1 MFSYAKHLSVFQRVI
16 YLLLY
21 YMKKTLLLCYIA
33 ILYVFSGCSPKQPE
47 KDYTWLKQGIETAAL
62 QLKFTVAEIG
72 DSIRLPRSI
81 WTGYDTDFL
90 CRQLDKKQLTG
101 KDSARLKPI
110 HDNLGSRRYCF
121 SIYDWTSGFFPGELW
136 YMYEYTKDDF
146 WKEKARKQTE
156 LLEQEKWNGS
166 THDMGFKMYCSYGN
180 GYRLTQDSGYKDI
193 LLQSAYTLIRRYN
206 PKVGCIRSWD
216 HNRDK
221 WQYPVIIDNMMNLEL
236 LFWAFRTNGDSIFYQ
251 VAVDHARTT
260 MKNHFRK
267 DYSSYHVIDYD
278 TLTGAVLH
286 KNTHQGYSDASAW
299 SRGQAW
305 GLYGYT
311 MCYRETGLP
320 EFLERAKQIASYIFS
335 NPTLPDDLIPYWDY
349 NAPGIPDEPRD
360 VSAATVTASALY
372 ELSMYDETNRTGY
385 VDRADRIL
393 ENLTNRYRASV
404 GKDCGFLLL
413 HSTGSKT
420 HGSEVDVP
428 IVYADYYYLEALL
441 RKAKLEKEGTA
452 LL

>member
-33 ILYVFSGCSPKQPE
+33 ILYGFSGCSRKQPE